1 MKATPEPTSFD
12 LAMMRLAID
21 QAHNA
26 ATVGEVPVGAVIVR
40 EGKVIATG
48 YNHPIGGHDPTA
60 HAEVHALRAAATTLR
75 NYRLADCSL
84 YVTLEPCVMCCGA
97 MMHARIRR
105 LFYGA
110 RDPKT
115 GACGSVVDVMAER
128 RLNHHTAVQGG
139 LLAEDCAGLLSDFFA
154 TRRAAA
160 RRAAAG
166 SAEGPDAPATP
177 NNNAVPKDVIE
188 VEFLD
193 EPPDD

>member
-1 MKATPEPTSFD
+1 
-12 LAMMRLAID
+12 MMRLAID

-26 ATVGEVPVGAVIVR
+26 ATVGEVPVGAVIVHER
-40 EGKVIATG
+40 KVIATG

-97 MMHARIRR
+97 IMHARIRH
-105 LFYGA
+105 LFFGA

-128 RLNHHTAVQGG
+128 RLNHHTSVQGG
-139 LLAEDCAGLLSDFFA
+139 LLADDCARLLAEFF
-154 TRRAAA
+154 AA
-160 RRAAAG
+160 RRAVARQAG
-166 SAEGPDAPATP
+166 EAGTKRTARRGSP
-177 NNNAVPKDVIE
+177 NNNAVPEDGIE

-193 EPPDD
+193 EPPGD

>member
-1 MKATPEPTSFD
+1 MEAMPDPTSFD

-48 YNHPIGGHDPTA
+48 YNHPIGEHDPTA
-60 HAEVHALRAAATTLR
+60 HAEIHALRAAATTLR
-75 NYRLADCSL
+75 NYRLVDCSL

-97 MMHARIRR
+97 IMHARIRR
-105 LFYGA
+105 LFFGA

-128 RLNHHTAVQGG
+128 RLNHHTQVQGG
-139 LLAEDCAGLLSDFFA
+139 LLADDCSRLLSEFFA
-154 TRRAAA
+154 SRRAAA
-160 RRAAAG
+160 RETGAIDTPAARRPSG
-166 SAEGPDAPATP
+166 
-177 NNNAVPKDVIE
+177 NNNAVPGDGIE

-193 EPPDD
+193 EPPGD

>member
-1 MKATPEPTSFD
+1 MEATPEPTSFD

-97 MMHARIRR
+97 IMHARIRR
-105 LFYGA
+105 LFFGT

-139 LLAEDCAGLLSDFFA
+139 LLADDCARVLSEFF
-154 TRRAAA
+154 AA
-160 RRAAAG
+160 RRAAARG
-166 SAEGPDAPATP
+166 AGARVAEGEAPAP
-177 NNNAVPKDVIE
+177 APDNNAVPRDGIE

-193 EPPDD
+193 EPPGD